1 MKQLGLLGLSILV
14 FSACTQIQGS
24 GNIVTETRNTGDFR
38 GIEAG
43 GAYEVELK
51 NGSTTEVKVE
61 ADDNLIKD
69 IETTVSGHTLH
80 IQTRDGVNFNNG
92 HYKVYVTA
100 PEITS
105 VHSSGAAD
113 ITIKNV
119 LKTNDKLQLEAS
131 GAANING
138 EIDAPEVSTEAT
150 GASTIKVSGRTREYH
165 AEASGSGTVKTE
177 DLMSET
183 TTADA
188 SGAASIHV
196 YASVKLT
203 ADASG
208 AANIYYKGAAS
219 VSQKTSGVA
228 NVKKDD

>member
-1 MKQLGLLGLSILV
+1 
-14 FSACTQIQGS
+14 
-24 GNIVTETRNTGDFR
+24 
-38 GIEAG
+38 
-43 GAYEVELK
+43 
-51 NGSTTEVKVE
+51 
-61 ADDNLIKD
+61 
-69 IETTVSGHTLH
+69 VSGHTLH

-92 HYKVYVTA
+92 HYKIYVTA

-138 EIDAPEVSTEAT
+138 EIDAPEISTEAT
-150 GASTIKVSGRTREYH
+150 GASTIKVSGRTKEYH
-165 AEASGSGTVKTE
+165 AQASGSGTVKTA

-219 VSQKTSGVA
+219 VSQKTSGAA

>member
-1 MKQLGLLGLSILV
+1 MKQFGLLALTILIL
-14 FSACTQIQGS
+14 SACTQIHGS
-24 GNIVTETRNTGDFR
+24 GNIVTETRNTGDFT

-51 NGSTTEVKVE
+51 NGSPTEVKVE

-80 IQTRDGVNFNNG
+80 IRTRDGINFNNG
-92 HYKVYVTA
+92 HYKVYIIA
-100 PEITS
+100 PEITNI
-105 VHSSGAAD
+105 HSSGAAD
-113 ITIKNV
+113 VAIKNV
-119 LKTNDKLQLEAS
+119 LKTTDKLQLEAS

-138 EIDAPEVSTEAT
+138 EIDAPEVSAEAT
-150 GASTIKVSGRTREYH
+150 GASTIKVSGRTKEYH
-165 AEASGSGTVKTE
+165 SEASGSGTIKTE

-183 TTADA
+183 TTATA

-196 YASVKLT
+196 YASIQLT

-219 VSQKTSGVA
+219 VSQKTSGAA
-228 NVKKDD
+228 NVKKED

>member
-1 MKQLGLLGLSILV
+1 MKQLGLLALTILL
-14 FSACTQIQGS
+14 FSACRQVQGS
-24 GNIVTETRNTGDFR
+24 GNIVTETRNTGDFN
-38 GIEAG
+38 GVEAG

-51 NGSTTEVKVE
+51 NGSRTEVKVE

-80 IQTRDGVNFNNG
+80 IRTRDGINFNNG

-100 PEITS
+100 PDISS
-105 VHSSGAAD
+105 VHSSGASEIA
-113 ITIKNV
+113 IKNV
-119 LKTNDKLQLEAS
+119 LKSNDKLELEAS
-131 GAANING
+131 GAAKISG
-138 EIDAPEVSTEAT
+138 EVDAPEVSTEAT
-150 GASTIKVSGRTREYH
+150 GAADINVSGRTREYH
-165 AEASGSGTVKTE
+165 AEASGSGTVKTD

-183 TTADA
+183 ATANA

-196 YASVKLT
+196 YASVKLD

-219 VSQKTSGVA
+219 VSQKTSGAA
-228 NVKKDD
+228 NIKKDD